1 MPYFSY
7 STMEL
12 TEVVSP
18 SVAVPVLCVLV
29 CAFLVFAFGFKSPA
43 QPPSF
48 DVFDEDVKKK
58 RAKKTK
64 VFIKVLILSQL
75 YSLGFKVQ
83 DVKGKT

>member
-1 MPYFSY
+1 
-7 STMEL
+7 MEF

-48 DVFDEDVKKK
+48 DVFDDDGKKK
-58 RAKKTK
+58 RSKKSK
-64 VFIKVLILSQL
+64 VSRYCFACCIARNAL
-75 YSLGFKVQ
+75 
-83 DVKGKT
+83 THWT

>member
-1 MPYFSY
+1 
-7 STMEL
+7 MEF

-48 DVFDEDVKKK
+48 DVFDEDGKKK

-64 VFIKVLILSQL
+64 VFYRV
-75 YSLGFKVQ
+75 
-83 DVKGKT
+83 